1 MASIID
7 TDRFRGRE
15 AASQGTGGDGGG
27 TVDDTQR
34 RLGNLES
41 MVQQI
46 SGDVREIKAVMS
58 HLATKAE
65 LGEQGTETKA
75 ELGEL
80 RADIHAIKAEL
91 PHLATKEALKEVEGS
106 LKADIKAAEGSLRA
120 DILALKADMH
130 ARDTRNLTWLIGT
143 MIAVATLTFS
153 IAKFVN

>member
-15 AASQGTGGDGGG
+15 VASQGTGGDGGG

-46 SGDVREIKAVMS
+46 SGDVREIKAIMP

-65 LGEQGTETKA
+65 LSQQGMETKT

-80 RADIHAIKAEL
+80 RADIRAIKAEL
-91 PHLATKEALKEVEGS
+91 PHLATKEDLRAV
-106 LKADIKAAEGSLRA
+106 EGSLRA
-120 DILALKADMH
+120 EIIGLRVDLH

-143 MIAVATLTFS
+143 MIAVTTLTFS